1 MWQPSLEDDLG
12 GYLGVEFVPAL
23 RALIDT
29 LIPPDEFP
37 GGWDSGVGGYFAL
50 GFGRQL
56 AAHIDLYKNCLG
68 ALDAES
74 KALHGQPFDALDL
87 AARTALL
94 EQLERETDQGGWSV
108 SPRHFVRIAAEH
120 AAEGY
125 YADPGNGGN
134 TDGISW
140 KMIGFEVTG

>member
-1 MWQPSLEDDLG
+1 MWQSSLEDN
-12 GYLGVEFVPAL
+12 LGVEFVL
-23 RALIDT
+23 TLCALIDT

-56 AAHIDLYKNCLG
+56 AAHLDLYKSCLC
-68 ALDAES
+68 ALDAAS
-74 KALHGQPFDALDL
+74 KALHGQPFAALDL

-94 EQLERETDQGGWSV
+94 EQLERENAPDGWSV
-108 SPRHFVRIAAEH
+108 SPRHFVRVAAEH

-134 TDGISW
+134 TDGICW